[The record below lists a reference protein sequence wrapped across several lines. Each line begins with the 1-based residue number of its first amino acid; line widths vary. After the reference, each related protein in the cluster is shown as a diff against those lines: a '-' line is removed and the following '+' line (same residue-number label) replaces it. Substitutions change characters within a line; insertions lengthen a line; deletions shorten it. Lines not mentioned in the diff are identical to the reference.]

1 MRTNKIQKISI
12 VALTGLI
19 VGASA
24 LAFLNTSEL
33 QSGTNM
39 IKPGQISIMFD
50 NETDAIVLSQN
61 TAIPMSDDYAK
72 ANLVSYKFDI
82 VNDGDIDL
90 DYAVYA
96 DNINSTFDT
105 AKVDI
110 MLKDGA
116 GEMTYVGTLEQIN
129 KDAAGRIAL
138 VSKENVAPN
147 DTHSYELIAH
157 INGSVSLDDYTG
169 KTASFGLKVEAEQH
183 VDQVSAD
190 WYMYDGDLTS
200 KATYDMWVANSSPW
214 VSEATPYYGDV
225 YQYDFNGSTTYSVS
239 GTMYKTTLDNTSEV
253 LISREFS
260 VGESFSGKTV
270 TNVEPVA
277 GIKIQ

>member
-1 MRTNKIQKISI
+1 M
-12 VALTGLI
+12 
-19 VGASA
+19 
-24 LAFLNTSEL
+24 
-33 QSGTNM
+33 
-39 IKPGQISIMFD
+39 
-50 NETDAIVLSQN
+50 
-61 TAIPMSDDYAK
+61 
-72 ANLVSYKFDI
+72 
-82 VNDGDIDL
+82 NDGDIDL

-157 INGSVSLDDYTG
+157 IDGSVSLNDYIG

-239 GTMYKTTLDNTSEV
+239 GTMYKTTLDN
-253 LISREFS
+253 
-260 VGESFSGKTV
+260 ESFFLFGDK
-270 TNVEPVA
+270 
-277 GIKIQ
+277 

>member
-1 MRTNKIQKISI
+1 MTKNKIKKLSI
-12 VALTGLI
+12 IALTGLVA
-19 VGASA
+19 VGAY
-24 LAFLNTSEL
+24 AFIKDSRV
-33 QSGTNM
+33 QSGTNL
-39 IKPGQISIMFD
+39 IRPGQISIQFT
-50 NETDAIVLSQN
+50 NESDSVALSGN

-105 AKVDI
+105 AKIDI

-157 INGSVSLDDYTG
+157 IDGSVSLNDYTG
-169 KTASFGLKVEAEQH
+169 KTASFGLKVEAEQAI
-183 VDQVSAD
+183 DAGSAPVIE
-190 WYMYDGDLTS
+190 DLT
-200 KATYDMWVANSSPW
+200 T
-214 VSEATPYYGDV
+214 
-225 YQYDFNGSTTYSVS
+225 
-239 GTMYKTTLDNTSEV
+239 EV
-253 LISREFS
+253 
-260 VGESFSGKTV
+260 
-270 TNVEPVA
+270 
-277 GIKIQ
+277 

>member
-1 MRTNKIQKISI
+1 MRKNKIQKISI

-19 VGASA
+19 AGASA
-24 LAFLNTSEL
+24 LAFLNTSEV

-105 AKVDI
+105 AKIDI

-138 VSKENVAPN
+138 VSKESVAPN

-157 INGSVSLDDYTG
+157 IDGSVSLNDYTG

-183 VDQVSAD
+183 VDQVSAE
-190 WYMYDGDLTS
+190 WYMYDGDLIGKT
-200 KATYDMWVANSSPW
+200 TYDMWVANSSPW
-214 VSEATPYYGDV
+214 LSEVTPYYGDV
-225 YQYDFNGSTTYSVS
+225 YQYDFNGNTRYVTLD
-239 GTMYKTTLDNTSEV
+239 TMYKTTLEDASEV
-253 LISREFS
+253 LVNRQLSIGDSL
-260 VGESFSGKTV
+260 GGKTV
-270 TNVEPVA
+270 TNVEPVS
-277 GIKIQ
+277 GVKVQ